1 MVREPGMERA
11 GLIFLD
17 HPSTR
22 EQVELVRHAEDR
34 GFVSPWFCEAQLAR
48 EA

>member
-1 MVREPGMERA
+1 MERA

-22 EQVELVRHAEDR
+22 EQVELVRHAEES
-34 GFVSPWFCEAQLAR
+34 GFKSAPFCEAHLSRKA
-48 EA
+48 